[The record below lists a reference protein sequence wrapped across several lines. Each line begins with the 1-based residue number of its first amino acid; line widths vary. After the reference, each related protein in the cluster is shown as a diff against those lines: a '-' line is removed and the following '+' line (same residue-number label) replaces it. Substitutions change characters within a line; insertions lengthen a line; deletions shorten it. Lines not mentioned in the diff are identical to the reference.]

1 MNSKTNNDI
10 PNVELKTVSQEK
22 SRSRKSH
29 HHHHHHHR
37 RHHNV
42 YLSTKMAITKQVK
55 RGNGKQDKTD

>member
-22 SRSRKSH
+22 SRSRKSNH
-29 HHHHHHHR
+29 QHQHR